1 MKHKWRRWIQTA
13 LVFITLLFGYSVVSD
28 RAFEDWKSQFRQ
40 FALANGIHAGTLDMV
55 MSGLL
60 PDTKVLRL
68 DANQPE
74 FSKTVWEYL
83 EGAVS
88 EKRILIG
95 QQRLNEY
102 RDVLEKI
109 HAEYGVQPEY
119 LLAIWGLESDFG
131 RFTGRYNVVR
141 SLATLAYAGNLER
154 RDFWRD
160 QLLAA
165 LRIVEKG
172 DMSLMSMRGSW
183 AGAIGHTQ
191 FIPTTFE
198 TYAVDFDGDGKR
210 DLVNSIPDALAST
223 ANYLARSG
231 WERDKSWGEEVRLP
245 SGFDWGMADPD
256 FWLPV
261 DVWVSESAVQM
272 PDGTP
277 LAGSDSAF
285 VFLPAG
291 YRGPAF
297 LVFHNFNTILKY
309 NNSQSYALAVGY
321 LGDRIRGKPA
331 LSGTWPQDE
340 QPLSY
345 SQKAEL
351 QELLTTAGYSTD
363 GVDGK
368 LGPNTRAALRRWQMD
383 SGFPADGYATLDH
396 LAFLRRES
404 ASPPGQ

>member
-1 MKHKWRRWIQTA
+1 MKHKGRRWIQTVM
-13 LVFITLLFGYSVVSD
+13 VFITLLFSYSVVSD
-28 RAFEDWKSQFRQ
+28 RAFDDWKSQFRQ
-40 FALANGIHAGTLDMV
+40 FALGNGIHAETLDMA
-55 MSGLL
+55 MRGLL
-60 PDTKVLRL
+60 PDAKVLRL
-68 DANQPE
+68 DAHQPE
-74 FSKTVWEYL
+74 FSKAVWEYL
-83 EGAVS
+83 DGAVS
-88 EKRILIG
+88 EKRVRVG
-95 QQRLNEY
+95 QQRLVEY
-102 RDVLEKI
+102 QDLLEKI
-109 HAEYGVQPEY
+109 HVKYGVQPEY

-141 SLATLAYAGNLER
+141 SLATLAYAGNMER

-231 WERDKSWGEEVRLP
+231 WERDKPWGEEVRLP
-245 SGFDWGMADPD
+245 AGFDWGMADPA

-261 DVWVSESAVQM
+261 EIWVMESAMQAA
-272 PDGTP
+272 DGTR
-277 LAGSDSAF
+277 LSGSDSAF

-297 LVFHNFNTILKY
+297 LAFRNFNTILKY
-309 NNSQSYALAVGY
+309 NNSQSYVLAVGY
-321 LGDRIRGKPA
+321 LGDRIRGMPPLA
-331 LSGTWPQDE
+331 GTWPHDE

-363 GVDGK
+363 GVDGR

-396 LAFLRRES
+396 LAFLRREVVS
-404 ASPPGQ
+404 LPAQ